1 MITAR
6 EAKGWVPP
14 LQKGTGVS
22 SRRLLLIRNNSVEG
36 CSVASYVGVR
46 RAYDVSAPCLGSAGD
61 ESTPTTCGADTLEQA
76 GGAVYKY
83 CEKCPRRT
91 AV

>member
-14 LQKGTGVS
+14 LQRGTGVS
-22 SRRLLLIRNNSVEG
+22 SRRLLLIRGNPVEG
-36 CSVASYVGVR
+36 CSVASYDPVR
-46 RAYDVSAPCLGSAGD
+46 RAYDVSAQCLGSVGD

-76 GGAVYKY
+76 GGVVYKF
-83 CEKCPRRT
+83 CARCPKAT